1 MSAESSDDITP
12 RVSGVET
19 ETPLAYRVVR
29 GGIWVLISSY
39 WSIGFG
45 FLINIVL
52 TRLLNPEAYGQFA
65 YANFFVQLFLL
76 QPKLGLSYGFVQR
89 QDTTDSALGTFI
101 GMEFLS
107 ALGSLLIAGI
117 GVLFLPPDTAIV
129 VLILTGITI
138 LQGIA
143 GIGGVLL
150 DKDLRFDVTSRV
162 NLVALTVSYI
172 PAVIMALNGF
182 GVWSLVAQV
191 AIYGIIT
198 SVVFVW
204 MYRSVWR
211 NVGRYVRKWDI
222 QLARH
227 YLGFGVTMG
236 IGMFAG
242 SLTTS
247 LDSFFIGTFV
257 GTAAL
262 GYYDRAYRMAQWP
275 GLLFNSILSRTAY
288 YTYARLQD
296 DPERLEKSASMLFW
310 MIAMLGVPLALA
322 LFVGAPDLIV
332 LLYGERWLPSASLLR
347 ILALGFLTRPL
358 WENTG
363 AIVSAVGKPRL
374 TTRVTIIWAIAVTV
388 IGLPMT
394 LIWGTLGT
402 SIAVGIAALFGLIL
416 LLKAMI
422 DVVPVDPRPTLAT
435 TTVLAVGALALY
447 YVLEMVIGSFN
458 LQLLLQVVVKMGG
471 IVLLY
476 YGLAVLVRPHDT
488 LARLRYVWRLVW
500 KR

>member
-1 MSAESSDDITP
+1 MIEESGGDVTP

-29 GGIWVLISSY
+29 GGIWVLASSY

-107 ALGSLLIAGI
+107 ALGSMLIAGI
-117 GVLFLPPDTAIV
+117 GALFLPHDTAIV
-129 VLILTGITI
+129 VLVLIGMAI

-162 NLVALTVSYI
+162 SLIALTVSYI

-191 AIYGIIT
+191 VTNGVIT
-198 SVVFVW
+198 SAAFVW
-204 MYRSVWR
+204 MYRRVWR
-211 NVGRYVRKWDI
+211 NVGRYVRQWDI

-242 SLTTS
+242 SLATS

-296 DPERLEKSASMLFW
+296 DTDRLEKSASMVFW
-310 MIAMLGVPLALA
+310 TITMLGVPLALA
-322 LFVGAPDLIV
+322 LFVGAPDLII

-347 ILALGFLTRPL
+347 ILALVFLTRPL
-358 WENTG
+358 WENAGT
-363 AIVSAVGKPRL
+363 IINAVGKPRL
-374 TTRVTIIWAIAVTV
+374 TTRVTIIWIIVLAIV
-388 IGLPMT
+388 GLPMT
-394 LIWGTLGT
+394 LVWGTLGT
-402 SIAVGIAALFGLIL
+402 SIAVGIAALFGLFL
-416 LLKAMI
+416 LLKTMM
-422 DVVPVDPRPTLAT
+422 DVSPVDPRPTLVT
-435 TTVLAVGALALY
+435 TAVLAVGALALY
-447 YVLEMVIGSFN
+447 YVLDMVIGPLN

-471 IVLLY
+471 IALLY
-476 YGLAVLVRPHDT
+476 YGLAMLVRPHDT
-488 LARLRYVWRLVW
+488 LARLRYVWQLIL
-500 KR
+500 KK